1 MSLIARTRRV
11 HFVGIGGIGM
21 SGLAEI
27 LCRSGH
33 SVSGSDIS
41 ESESVEL
48 LRSLGARVQIGHSD
62 EILKENKPDVLVYST
77 AVPHENPEL
86 QFARA
91 EKIPII
97 RRAEMLGELMRLR
110 RGVAIAGSH
119 GKTTTTGLA
128 SLILR
133 EAGLDPT
140 VVIGGRFN
148 AIGSNAKWGEGQWLV
163 AEADESDGSF
173 LRLTP
178 ELAVVTNI
186 DKEHLNHYGTFEK
199 TLQAFEEFLDRLPFY
214 GRAILC
220 SDCPNVREVL
230 KGVRKPF
237 YTYGFDKDHSPDFW
251 VEMLS
256 NGAEPRFQ
264 MHRLQGSR
272 NPEGES
278 SYERWVE
285 IQLSVPGKHNVMN
298 ASASAILARELEVPD
313 DVIVRAVQSFKG
325 VQRRFEKRGTWAGGD
340 LIEDYAHHPTEI
352 KATIEA
358 CRAAYPEAPLI
369 IFQPHRFSRTRELWE
384 EFGTCFAGAEHVWT
398 LPIYAASEARELW
411 TEKFD
416 GLYFTRNIHNT
427 EADFGVDFSETKKSL
442 LEWAEKH
449 STRLGSRTRPLL
461 ILGAGD
467 ISKLIPTLLVSK
479 EP

>member
-1 MSLIARTRRV
+1 MSLVARTRRV

-33 SVSGSDIS
+33 TVTGSDLS
-41 ESESVEL
+41 ESESVVL
-48 LRSLGARVQIGHSD
+48 LRSLGAKIQIGHSD
-62 EILKENKPDVLVYST
+62 AILRDNKTDVLVYST
-77 AVPHENPEL
+77 AVSNENPEL
-86 QFARA
+86 RFARA

-133 EAGLDPT
+133 EAGLDPA

-186 DKEHLNHYGTFEK
+186 DKEHLNHYGTFQA
-199 TLQAFEEFLDRLPFY
+199 TLAAFEEFLDRLPFY
-214 GRAILC
+214 GRAVLC
-220 SDCPNVREVL
+220 SDCPNVRSVMKNL
-230 KGVRKPF
+230 RKP
-237 YTYGFDKDHSPDFW
+237 YSAYGFEKGFGPDYW
-251 VEMLS
+251 VEILS
-256 NGAEPRFQ
+256 SGASPRFVI
-264 MHRLQGSR
+264 HRLQGSR
-272 NPEGES
+272 NPDRSS
-278 SYERWVE
+278 SYEKWIE
-285 IQLSVPGKHNVMN
+285 LQLSVPGKHNVLN
-298 ASASAILARELEVPD
+298 ATAAAILARELEVSD
-313 DVIVRAVQSFKG
+313 DVILKALLSFKG
-325 VQRRFEKRGTWAGGD
+325 VQRRFENRGAWAGGD

-352 KATIEA
+352 RATLEA
-358 CRAAYPEAPLI
+358 CRAAYTEAPLVV
-369 IFQPHRFSRTRELWE
+369 FQPHRFSRTRELWE
-384 EFGTCFAGAEHVWT
+384 EFAECFEGAAHLWT

-411 TEKFD
+411 CEKFD
-416 GLYFTRNIHNT
+416 GVNFARNVRGVDA
-427 EADFGVDFSETKKSL
+427 EFGVDFVETQKSIE
-442 LEWAEKH
+442 EWLRH
-449 STRLGSRTRPLL
+449 NPSQNRPLL

-467 ISKLIPTLLVSK
+467 IYKMIPLLLK
-479 EP
+479 KN